1 VLVTPCFPIVFS
13 KVPPGNAD
21 IIIGYHISTREVNMP
36 VNNVNRPDRVEQA
49 RVQERQYN
57 EARVAKRQAQ
67 KEEVRSRAAESGKGD
82 GTDIVA

>member
-1 VLVTPCFPIVFS
+1 
-13 KVPPGNAD
+13 
-21 IIIGYHISTREVNMP
+21 MP